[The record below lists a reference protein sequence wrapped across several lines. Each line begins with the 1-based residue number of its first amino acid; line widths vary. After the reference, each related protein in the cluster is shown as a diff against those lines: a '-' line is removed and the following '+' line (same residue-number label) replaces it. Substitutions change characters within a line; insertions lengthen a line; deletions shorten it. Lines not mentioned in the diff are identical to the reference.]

1 MPSEAA
7 DRRIAIALFAALWA
21 TYALVGPGFMV
32 LNPNTVSR
40 MGYIFALLHE
50 HVANIDTVAA
60 FTVDKAE
67 LAGHFYMDKA
77 PGLALLALPVVA
89 AFDALMRLAGAPTA
103 LIEGGQMSLHYIL
116 ASTLAVVMTTAPL
129 TAAGG
134 AGVFVAARRLGAS
147 RTAGIF
153 AALLF
158 GLCTPGFGWATVFF
172 GHAAAA
178 GCLVLGFVLVLA
190 ISDPG
195 NARPPLRNGMF
206 AGLALALAVVIE
218 FPTAIPAGMIGVM
231 GLYRLVRR
239 GEPGFAVRCLA
250 GAVLGAA
257 VAGVPLLVYNT
268 AVFGAPFQLGY
279 GHVVGF
285 EGMQRG
291 FFGIVLPDGG
301 VAMALLVGAKRGLL
315 VVSPVLA
322 LVPLA
327 WVAARRLP
335 TEVLLCI
342 VGIPL
347 ALLAINA
354 GYAYWDGGAATGPR
368 HLVPTL
374 PFLAL
379 AFAPLW
385 DRSGT
390 AGRCVLGGLA
400 LVSLAV
406 SLLCAVTAMGAPV
419 WEDNPLPDYL
429 WPRFLSGDTH
439 SLLALTGDAGY
450 RWLPLLAVPWVIAA
464 RICGLAPTRLRVA
477 AVAATP

>member
-1 MPSEAA
+1 MPIDAT

-50 HVANIDTVAA
+50 HVANIDTVAS

-77 PGLALLALPVVA
+77 PGLSLLALPFVA
-89 AFDALMRLAGAPTA
+89 GFDALMQALGAPTA
-103 LIEGGQMSLHYIL
+103 LLDGQELSLHYVL
-116 ASTLAVVMTTAPL
+116 ASTLAVLATTAPL

-134 AGVFVAARRLGAS
+134 AGVFVASRRLGAS
-147 RTAGIF
+147 RGASGF

-190 ISDPG
+190 ASEP
-195 NARPPLRNGMF
+195 APPRHPLRAGVM

-218 FPTAIPAGMIGVM
+218 FPTAIAAGMIGLM
-231 GLYRLVRR
+231 GLYRLSRR
-239 GEPGFAVRCLA
+239 GVTGATLRCLA
-250 GAVLGAA
+250 GVALGAA
-257 VAGVPLLVYNT
+257 IAGVPLLVYNT
-268 AVFGAPFQLGY
+268 TVFGAPFQLGY

-291 FFGIVLPDGG
+291 FFGIVLPDPV
-301 VAMALLVGAKRGLL
+301 VAVALLAGTKRGLL

-322 LVPLA
+322 LVPVA
-327 WVAARRLP
+327 WLAARSWRGEILAC
-335 TEVLLCI
+335 LI
-342 VGIPL
+342 GIPL

-368 HLVPTL
+368 HLVPAL

-385 DRSGT
+385 DRSAS
-390 AGRCVLGGLA
+390 AGRAVLGAFA
-400 LVSLAV
+400 LVSLGI

-419 WEDNPLPDYL
+419 WEENPLPDYL

-439 SLLALTGDAGY
+439 SVLALTGDAGH
-450 RWLPLLAVPWVIAA
+450 RWLILLAVPWLIVA
-464 RICGLAPTRLRVA
+464 RNFQLVSTRSGVA
-477 AVAATP
+477 AIPATP